1 MNARRIILVL
11 ATLVVALLV
20 MNSVTLFVL
29 LRQRAEIE
37 ALRAHAGAEERAARM
52 QVTPRSAAV
61 SEAPLSATQSVSIV
75 LGEVNQENGLR
86 QMYDIKDGTTIPS
99 IIDGVACRELA
110 PPSRAGELAK
120 IHFAVDPSFKQRIV
134 RAWVEVEYFDAAP
147 SGVMSMEYDGPKAY
161 TPSKHRVRLKNASE
175 WKTATFELTDAE
187 FNGRE
192 NGGADFRII
201 ATKPK
206 VFVRRVTLKSE

>member
-37 ALRAHAGAEERAARM
+37 ALRAHAEERAARM
-52 QVTPRSAAV
+52 QVTPGSAAA

-75 LGEVNQENGLR
+75 WGEVNQENGLR
-86 QMYDIKDGTTIPS
+86 QVYDIKDGTTIPS

-110 PPSRAGELAK
+110 PPSRPG
-120 IHFAVDPSFKQRIV
+120 
-134 RAWVEVEYFDAAP
+134 
-147 SGVMSMEYDGPKAY
+147 
-161 TPSKHRVRLKNASE
+161 
-175 WKTATFELTDAE
+175 
-187 FNGRE
+187 
-192 NGGADFRII
+192 
-201 ATKPK
+201 
-206 VFVRRVTLKSE
+206 